1 MARKGY
7 KSLEPNNRDEHAAT
21 ESDDEFH
28 NGHTSKLI
36 EARDDAADTPLS
48 SDDEYTLEDEANV
61 KLLPIKADD
70 GSKSKSR
77 RPRRNSATRN
87 RRISSSDSDDGAAN
101 DDPHVVGER
110 IEQLLQKDQ
119 RERNALSESFNLD
132 LEDGDSLLALSDED
146 NELYGFPADKRPYT
160 DDENSGNATFRSKIQ
175 AVVHK
180 RPWWQI
186 CALLAIGLVVM
197 WLSAV
202 GLRRSFNKKVVAEF
216 VRPSVLI
223 LTGLDC
229 GNAD

>member
-1 MARKGY
+1 MAPKGY
-7 KSLEPNNRDEHAAT
+7 ESLEPTNPDEHAT
-21 ESDDEFH
+21 IESDDEFP
-28 NGHTSKLI
+28 NDHTSKLI

-48 SDDEYTLEDEANV
+48 SDDEYLMEDEANV
-61 KLLPIKADD
+61 KLLPLKADD

-77 RPRRNSATRN
+77 RPRRHTATRN
-87 RRISSSDSDDGAAN
+87 RSISPDSDDAAAN
-101 DDPHVVGER
+101 DDPHNVGER

-160 DDENSGNATFRSKIQ
+160 DDENNGNATFRSKIH

-197 WLSAV
+197 WLSAM
-202 GLRRSFNKKVVAEF
+202 GLRKSFSKKVVAEF

-223 LTGLDC
+223 LTSLGC
-229 GNAD
+229 GTC

>member
-7 KSLEPNNRDEHAAT
+7 ESLEPNNPDEHART

-28 NGHTSKLI
+28 INKLN
-36 EARDDAADTPLS
+36 EDRDDAADTPLS
-48 SDDEYTLEDEANV
+48 SDDEYPIEDEANV
-61 KLLPIKADD
+61 KLLPIKTDD

-77 RPRRNSATRN
+77 RSQRNTATRN
-87 RRISSSDSDDGAAN
+87 RRISSSDSDDAAAN
-101 DDPHVVGER
+101 DDPHDVGER

-160 DDENSGNATFRSKIQ
+160 DDEDNANATFRSKIQ

-197 WLSAV
+197 WLSAI
-202 GLRRSFNKKVVAEF
+202 GLRRSFSKKVVAEF
-216 VRPSVLI
+216 VSSSVSI
-223 LTGLDC
+223 MTGLDFVTC
-229 GNAD
+229 